1 MKEKAAVEMRNG
13 TERSGDSSG
22 CWQAG
27 QPTKQNCTGR
37 WERERE
43 RAKPHRAGTTAQAK
57 QSQSPEGGRGGR
69 EKPRSQRREEPPNGH
84 EPTRPPRRRRERE
97 GRRATEQEGARREGE
112 EAGPSEQPRAPDPT
126 QQGGA
131 RAPPA
136 HGRARRGSSARS
148 VNHEGGTP
156 RRAVQMKMSKQ
167 QQQQQRE
174 EEEQRGPTGAEAAA
188 AVDFDAMLAV
198 YEGFCNLKQINLK
211 VKICKDSS
219 VRKALVREATVFGA
233 SRVVLGVAKKR
244 RAISSS
250 HSVAK
255 YCAKKLSAK
264 CAVLAVNNGKIEFR
278 RESNVHSGKV
288 SAEVLPYADDEM
300 CCVVPFQA
308 RQAKG
313 DTLPLHESKDD
324 GEGDTTHDVGT
335 KGNDLEDTIKDEQP
349 ASSVDPVDL
358 STDHAQIDTDPS
370 SKGQESTAEQKDAIA
385 ELPGQG
391 ASVLYCVLP
400 ARTSDSVAS
409 TSSRQDH
416 DSVDLPSEGA
426 GELYCLLPPRNG
438 HSGRSVG
445 DSKRSN
451 ASQKDDK
458 RTNPLLEGDGDLYC
472 RLPRSGRLGRS
483 SGGSKRSVGIKGVIR
498 RSSSFSSDINLN
510 SETSPS
516 KMDGSVSMASTDRTS
531 SAVSTEAEDS
541 PKDTARNAE
550 TPSNSPMSLRRMIEG
565 RSDRCHLRRRIF
577 SHHRSSS
584 FEWAKISMVQWAMR
598 LPSRYTSVH
607 PDSKSLKAD
616 ASPRLNCDSETES
629 TSAVELESM
638 FSFTFYDV
646 AWPPSELES
655 LREKYSSVCRL
666 FSYEELKLATANYS
680 PDMLIGKGGT
690 SQVYKAQLDDGTFSA
705 IKILK
710 PSVDAIHEFITEIE
724 IITSLQ
730 HENIIALRGFSF
742 ENYNLVLAY
751 DYMPQGSLD
760 KALHGKNDENNSLI
774 WERRIKIAI
783 DIARALEFLHLGGV
797 TQSVIHGDVK
807 SSNVLLSE
815 DFGARLCDFGLAK
828 RVSAST
834 PHLTCT
840 DITGTFGYLAPEYF
854 SYGKVNEKIDVYAF
868 GVVLLEIISGRRP
881 ITPGSA
887 KGQESLV
894 GWAKPLLSSGE
905 IKQLVDPFLGNDYDC
920 DEMERMTLAASL
932 CTRTSSHS
940 RPEMSLVLKLLEGDD
955 QTIGWA
961 RSQVTASFDGSDEE
975 TVAADP
981 NMQSHLNLALLG
993 VEEDETLSR
1002 CSSTERT
1009 VDTSADGYWS
1019 MSSSF
1024 D

>member
-1 MKEKAAVEMRNG
+1 AGRLRRLPG
-13 TERSGDSSG
+13 GS
-22 CWQAG
+22 QA
-27 QPTKQNCTGR
+27 
-37 WERERE
+37 
-43 RAKPHRAGTTAQAK
+43 
-57 QSQSPEGGRGGR
+57 
-69 EKPRSQRREEPPNGH
+69 
-84 EPTRPPRRRRERE
+84 
-97 GRRATEQEGARREGE
+97 
-112 EAGPSEQPRAPDPT
+112 EAGPTERAAAAPDPT
-126 QQGGA
+126 HKKDHG
-131 RAPPA
+131 RPFPA
-136 HGRARRGSSARS
+136 HGGARRGSSSNPRPVS
-148 VNHEGGTP
+148 HEGGTP
-156 RRAVQMKMSKQ
+156 RRARRADEGVQEAPPAAPAGGGGGGGGARAAGGGGMDAAAV
-167 QQQQQRE
+167 RE
-174 EEEQRGPTGAEAAA
+174 EEEGEAAGRSGKAPEREAEAEGRTVVVGVRADAESRALLTWVLVNVAAPGDRVVAVHVVLASAAEAAA

-233 SRVVLGVAKKR
+233 SKVVLGVAKKR

-264 CAVLAVNNGKIEFR
+264 CTVLAVNNGKIEFR

-313 DTLPLHESKDD
+313 DALPSHESKDD

-335 KGNDLEDTIKDEQP
+335 KGSDDLEDTIKDQQP
-349 ASSVDPVDL
+349 VSSVVPVDL
-358 STDHAQIDTDPS
+358 STDHVQIDTDPS
-370 SKGQESTAEQKDAIA
+370 SKGQESTAEQKDGIA

-400 ARTSDSVAS
+400 ARSSDSVAS

-416 DSVDLPSEGA
+416 DLVDLPSEGA

-451 ASQKDDK
+451 ASQKDDR
-458 RTNPLLEGDGDLYC
+458 RTKPSIEGDGDLYC

-483 SGGSKRSVGIKGVIR
+483 SGGSKRSVGIKGAIR

-510 SETSPS
+510 SETSPN
-516 KMDGSVSMASTDRTS
+516 KMDGSVSMASTERTS
-531 SAVSTEAEDS
+531 SALSTEAEDS

-550 TPSNSPMSLRRMIEG
+550 TPSSSPMSLRRMIEG

-629 TSAVELESM
+629 TSAVEPESM
-638 FSFTFYDV
+638 FSFAFYDV

-690 SQVYKAQLDDGTFSA
+690 SLVYRAQLDDGTFSA

-710 PSVDAIHEFITEIE
+710 PSVDAIHEFVTEID

-730 HENIIALRGFSF
+730 HENIVALRGFSF

-760 KALHGKNDENNSLI
+760 KALHGKNDDNNSLI

-905 IKQLVDPFLGNDYDC
+905 IKQLVDPFLGDDYDC

-932 CTRTSSHS
+932 CTRTSSYS
-940 RPEMSLVLKLLEGDD
+940 RPEMSLVLKLLQGDD
-955 QTIGWA
+955 ETIGWA

-1002 CSSTERT
+1002 CSST

-1019 MSSSF
+1019 RSSSF

>member
-1 MKEKAAVEMRNG
+1 MKVSRK
-13 TERSGDSSG
+13 
-22 CWQAG
+22 QQ
-27 QPTKQNCTGR
+27 QP
-37 WERERE
+37 
-43 RAKPHRAGTTAQAK
+43 P
-57 QSQSPEGGRGGR
+57 
-69 EKPRSQRREEPPNGH
+69 REE
-84 EPTRPPRRRRERE
+84 
-97 GRRATEQEGARREGE
+97 E
-112 EAGPSEQPRAPDPT
+112 EE
-126 QQGGA
+126 
-131 RAPPA
+131 
-136 HGRARRGSSARS
+136 
-148 VNHEGGTP
+148 E
-156 RRAVQMKMSKQ
+156 Q
-167 QQQQQRE
+167 QQQQQRGAAEAMGASAVQEQE
-174 EEEQRGPTGAEAAA
+174 EEEVGCSGKAPEQEAEGRTVVVGVRADAESRALLTWVLVNVAAPGDRVVAVHVVLASAAEAAA

-211 VKICKDSS
+211 VKICKHSS
-219 VRKALVREATVFGA
+219 VRKALVREASMFEA
-233 SRVVLGVAKKR
+233 SKVVLGVAKKR
-244 RAISSS
+244 RAISSA

-255 YCAKKLSAK
+255 YCARKLPAK
-264 CAVLAVNNGKIEFR
+264 CAVLAVSNGRIEFR
-278 RESNVHSGKV
+278 RESSVHSGKV
-288 SAEVLPYADDEM
+288 SAEVLPGGDDEM

-313 DTLPLHESKDD
+313 DTLPSHESKDD

-335 KGNDLEDTIKDEQP
+335 KGGELEDTKYEQTV
-349 ASSVDPVDL
+349 SSVVPVDL
-358 STDHAQIDTDPS
+358 STDQVQIDTDPC
-370 SKGQESTAEQKDAIA
+370 SKGEESTAQQKDGIA

-400 ARTSDSVAS
+400 ARASDSVAS
-409 TSSRQDH
+409 TSSRQDL

-426 GELYCLLPPRNG
+426 GEMYCLLPPRNG
-438 HSGRSVG
+438 HSGRSIG

-451 ASQKDDK
+451 VSQKDDK
-458 RTNPLLEGDGDLYC
+458 STNPALEGDGDLYC

-483 SGGSKRSVGIKGVIR
+483 SGGSKRSVGIKGMIR
-498 RSSSFSSDINLN
+498 RSSSFSSDIQLN
-510 SETSPS
+510 SETSPAS
-516 KMDGSVSMASTDRTS
+516 KTDGSVSMAATERTS
-531 SAVSTEAEDS
+531 STVSTEAEDS
-541 PKDTARNAE
+541 PKDIVRNAE
-550 TPSNSPMSLRRMIEG
+550 IPSGSPMSLRRMIEG

-629 TSAVELESM
+629 TSAVEPESM
-638 FSFTFYDV
+638 FSFAFYDV

-655 LREKYSSVCRL
+655 LREKYSSVSRL
-666 FSYEELKLATANYS
+666 FSYEELKIATDNYS

-690 SQVYKAQLDDGTFSA
+690 SQVYKAQLEDGTLSA

-730 HENIIALRGFSF
+730 HDNIVALRGFSF

-760 KALHGKNDENNSLI
+760 RALHGKNGDNNFLI
-774 WERRIKIAI
+774 WERRIKIAT
-783 DIARALEFLHLGGV
+783 DIARALEFLHHGSV

-881 ITPGSA
+881 ITPGGA

-940 RPEMSLVLKLLEGDD
+940 RPEMSLVLQLLQGDD
-955 QTIGWA
+955 ETTGWA

-975 TVAADP
+975 TGAAPDA

-993 VEEDETLSR
+993 VEEDDTLSR
-1002 CSSTERT
+1002 CSST
-1009 VDTSADGYWS
+1009 VDTSGGDGYWS
-1019 MSSSF
+1019 SRSSSF

>member
-1 MKEKAAVEMRNG
+1 ML
-13 TERSGDSSG
+13 
-22 CWQAG
+22 
-27 QPTKQNCTGR
+27 
-37 WERERE
+37 
-43 RAKPHRAGTTAQAK
+43 
-57 QSQSPEGGRGGR
+57 SP
-69 EKPRSQRREEPPNGH
+69 
-84 EPTRPPRRRRERE
+84 
-97 GRRATEQEGARREGE
+97 
-112 EAGPSEQPRAPDPT
+112 
-126 QQGGA
+126 
-131 RAPPA
+131 
-136 HGRARRGSSARS
+136 
-148 VNHEGGTP
+148 
-156 RRAVQMKMSKQ
+156 
-167 QQQQQRE
+167 
-174 EEEQRGPTGAEAAA
+174 
-188 AVDFDAMLAV
+188 
-198 YEGFCNLKQINLK
+198 
-211 VKICKDSS
+211 
-219 VRKALVREATVFGA
+219 
-233 SRVVLGVAKKR
+233 
-244 RAISSS
+244 

-255 YCAKKLSAK
+255 YCAKKLPAK
-264 CAVLAVNNGKIEFR
+264 CAVFAVNNGKIEFS

-288 SAEVLPYADDEM
+288 SAEVPPCGDDEM
-300 CCVVPFQA
+300 YCVVPFRA

-313 DTLPLHESKDD
+313 DTVSLEEPKDD
-324 GEGDTTHDVGT
+324 FEGDTTQDVSTEGC
-335 KGNDLEDTIKDEQP
+335 KPEDPITEAQP
-349 ASSVDPVDL
+349 VSCVDPVDL
-358 STDHAQIDTDPS
+358 SRDQVQTDTDPS
-370 SKGQESTAEQKDAIA
+370 IKAEKSTAEQKDGTA

-400 ARTSDSVAS
+400 ERSSDSVAS

-416 DSVDLPSEGA
+416 DSIDLPAEGA
-426 GELYCLLPPRNG
+426 GELYCILPPRNG
-438 HSGRSVG
+438 HSSRSIG
-445 DSKRSN
+445 DSKRST
-451 ASQKDDK
+451 ASRKDDK
-458 RTNPLLEGDGDLYC
+458 SANLALEGDSDLYC
-472 RLPRSGRLGRS
+472 RLPRNERSGRS
-483 SGGSKRSVGIKGVIR
+483 SGGSKRSVGIKSMIR
-498 RSSSFSSDINLN
+498 RSSSFSSDIHLN

-516 KMDGSVSMASTDRTS
+516 KRDGSVSMAATERSSST
-531 SAVSTEAEDS
+531 VSTEAEDS
-541 PKDTARNAE
+541 PNYTARNAE
-550 TPSNSPMSLRRMIEG
+550 TPSSSPMSLRRMIEG

-584 FEWAKISMVQWAMR
+584 FEWAKMSMVQWAMR

-607 PDSKSLKAD
+607 PDSKLLKSG

-629 TSAVELESM
+629 TSAVEPESM
-638 FSFTFYDV
+638 FSFAFYDV

-666 FSYEELKLATANYS
+666 FSYEELKLATGNYS

-690 SQVYKAQLDDGTFSA
+690 SQVYKAQLYDGTYSA

-724 IITSLQ
+724 IVTSLQ
-730 HENIIALRGFSF
+730 HENIVALRGFSF
-742 ENYNLVLAY
+742 ENYNLVLVY
-751 DYMPQGSLD
+751 DHMPQGSLD
-760 KALHGKNDENNSLI
+760 KALHGNNDDKNFLI
-774 WERRIKIAI
+774 WERRNKIAI

-828 RVSAST
+828 QVSASS

-881 ITPGSA
+881 ITPGSP

-940 RPEMSLVLKLLEGDD
+940 RPEMSLVLKLLQGDD
-955 QTIGWA
+955 ETIGWA
-961 RSQVTASFDGSDEE
+961 RLQVTASFDGSDEE
-975 TVAADP
+975 TATPDA

-993 VEEDETLSR
+993 VEEDDTLSR
-1002 CSSTERT
+1002 CSST

-1019 MSSSF
+1019 RSSSF